1 MTPDR
6 EVLSS
11 IDSAE
16 ALIFESG
23 AGVSPL
29 VARMFGKQGWRTKL
43 KYLALRY
50 SVWERPLTLIN
61 ITGNT
66 ESPTFSAEPFAA
78 QQLYKKALGRSISS
92 LPQVR

>member
-43 KYLALRY
+43 KYLAPRCL
-50 SVWERPLTLIN
+50 VWKRLLKLIN
-61 ITGNT
+61 INGKT
-66 ESPTFSAEPFAA
+66 EPPAFSAEPFAG